1 MNLVDELTQ
10 NQAPKFQVNLLNMG
24 KFVKQTIARNNE
36 GIFYLSS
43 GLNERADKILESMR
57 ESYPAYDFALNK
69 MPANYEIMF
78 RKKSE
83 EVKN

>member
-1 MNLVDELTQ
+1 MNLVDELTKK
-10 NQAPKFQVNLLNMG
+10 QANKFQVNLLNMG
-24 KFVKQTIARNNE
+24 KFVKQTIAQNKE

-43 GLNERADKILESMR
+43 GLNERADKIIEAMR

-78 RKKSE
+78 RKKTE
-83 EVKN
+83 EVNN